1 MFATLL
7 GPYPAR
13 PEVAISDQVAAG
25 IGLLADGQ
33 PAAEIVR
40 GDEQGGDGRRASQE
54 AIRAVVARWRD
65 ADAMV
70 RELAARSSLEPRPVK
85 ACLVVPL
92 TLVVDRPLRGRG
104 DPVVVRGAA
113 APLRAAIDAL
123 AEAGVPVIQ
132 LEADRLVSLPPED
145 PDATRRALDLLR
157 QALVGPPAG
166 VHVSLSVAGGALP
179 VELGRS
185 LGDLP
190 IASLAVDLCA
200 GPDNWYAAAALPP
213 DRGLIAGVADART
226 ASPDGLEVLVWGA
239 RYAASLG
246 GRGPE
251 RVGLSTS
258 IGLEGLSRRQA
269 RAKLGALAEAARV
282 AELTDPDELKRSLD
296 PRAVDA
302 RSAALGRY
310 QPGHQRDVP
319 ISRLA
324 RRQTDG

>member
-13 PEVAISDQVAAG
+13 PEVAIADQIAAG
-25 IGLLADGQ
+25 IGLLADGK
-33 PAAEIVR
+33 PAAEIVPR
-40 GDEQGGDGRRASQE
+40 GVRGSEGRRAWQE
-54 AIRAVVARWRD
+54 AVRAVVVRWQA
-65 ADAMV
+65 ADAMA
-70 RELAARSSLEPRPVK
+70 RQTAARSSLQPRPVK

-92 TLVVDRPLRGRG
+92 TSLGDRHLPSARR
-104 DPVVVRGAA
+104 PSAVREAA
-113 APLRAAIDAL
+113 ASLRAAIEAL
-123 AEAGVPVIQ
+123 AQAGAPVIQ
-132 LEADRLVSLPPED
+132 LEADGLAGPP
-145 PDATRRALDLLR
+145 PQDADGTRRTLDLLG
-157 QALVGPPAG
+157 QALAGPPAG
-166 VHVSLSVAGGALP
+166 VHLSLSVAGGAVH
-179 VELGRS
+179 VEFGRS
-185 LGDLP
+185 LGGLP

-269 RAKLGALAEAARV
+269 RAKLASLAEAARV

-324 RRQTDG
+324 REQTDG